1 MITVFENHSK
11 CCILA
16 KIGLARGV
24 QPTLSILSFLLRKKK
39 ALLLVPFMTF
49 APVIL
54 LSSLKLLL
62 GFKIQIDQLNKNVGI
77 GRSYYFSH

>member
-24 QPTLSILSFLLRKKK
+24 QPTLSILSFLLRKK
-39 ALLLVPFMTF
+39 
-49 APVIL
+49 
-54 LSSLKLLL
+54 SS
-62 GFKIQIDQLNKNVGI
+62 ITSTIHDICPSAQVQ
-77 GRSYYFSH
+77 